1 MRVLYKKDLSK
12 QKSINSNIILET
24 LLTSRNIKNLD
35 EFLKPSSPL
44 KFSLKDFGYK
54 KKQIDEV
61 MSFLKKI
68 KESGRTIVVYTD
80 YDADGITG
88 GAILWETL
96 HFLGF
101 KAMPYVPHR
110 QKEGYGFSNIGIDN
124 VKKMYDPALIISVDH
139 GITAV
144 KQIAYAKKI
153 GIPVIITDHHQK
165 LEKIPKAAKS
175 IFHIPKLSGSGVA
188 YFFAK
193 EVFENFRHSKRREES
208 KQDPSPSTSLRVRM
222 TANIRQLA
230 VNFETDYLALAS
242 IGTVADLV
250 PLVDFSRS
258 IVAHGLAAFP
268 KVKRYG
274 IRHIMK
280 EAGIAGRPVS
290 PYEIGF
296 IIAPRINAVGR
307 LEHAIDAL
315 RLLCTTDEKRALA
328 LASKVGQKNI
338 ERQDLVKQSVEEA
351 LKEIVK
357 MEKKGL
363 PKLIILHSKK
373 WHEGVIGLIASRI
386 LETYYRPVIVMTEG
400 DGQLKASARSIVS
413 FHITKF
419 FESIKDMF
427 INYGGHAQ
435 AAGFTMSREKLD
447 DFIKKATKK
456 ADKLIK
462 DSDLEKVIEAD
473 LKIPLSAA
481 TLKLSREL
489 DVLRPFGIGNPQ
501 PKFVSDVSLVH
512 AQLLGKNQDHLK
524 ITAKTDGMM
533 FPVEMMAWGKADLF
547 TSLSRGQKVQIVYSL
562 DVNKWNGREK
572 VQGKIISLI

>member
-1 MRVLYKKDLSK
+1 MKIKFKHEITAKKISPK
-12 QKSINSNIILET
+12 QILDIILKN
-24 LLTSRNIKNLD
+24 RDIKDLD
-35 EFLKPSSPL
+35 EFLKPTSPL

-54 KKQIDEV
+54 KKQIDDA
-61 MSFLKKI
+61 MSLLKKI

-96 HFLGF
+96 HLLGF

-124 VKKMYDPALIISVDH
+124 VKKQYDPALIISVDH

-165 LEKIPKAAKS
+165 LEKIPKAAVS

-193 EVFENFRHSKRREES
+193 EVFENFRHL
-208 KQDPSPSTSLRVRM
+208 TSDVGRLK
-222 TANIRQLA
+222 TY
-230 VNFETDYLALAS
+230 FETDYLALAS

-250 PLVDFSRS
+250 PLVDVSRS
-258 IVAHGLAAFP
+258 VVAHGLKAFP
-268 KVKRYG
+268 KVNRYG

-280 EAGIAGRPVS
+280 EAGIAGRPIS

-307 LEHAIDAL
+307 LENAIDAL
-315 RLLCTTDEKRALA
+315 RLLCTTDEKRAYA
-328 LASKVGQKNI
+328 LASKVGQKNV

-351 LKEIVK
+351 LQEIVK
-357 MEKKGL
+357 LEKKGL

-373 WHEGVIGLIASRI
+373 WHEGIIGLIASRI

-400 DGQLKASARSIVS
+400 DGQLKASARSIVT

-419 FESIKDMF
+419 FESMKNMF

-435 AAGFTMSREKLD
+435 AAGFTMEREKLD
-447 DFIKKATKK
+447 IFMKKAVKR

-462 DSDLEKVIEAD
+462 DSDLERMIQAD
-473 LKIPLSAA
+473 LKIPLFAA
-481 TLKLSREL
+481 TLTLTKEL
-489 DVLRPFGIGNPQ
+489 DILRPYGIGNSQ
-501 PKFVSDVSLVH
+501 PSFVSDVEIVH
-512 AQLLGKNQDHLK
+512 AQLLGKSQSHLK
-524 ITAKTDGMM
+524 ITVKSDGMM
-533 FPVEMMAWGKADLF
+533 FPIEMIAWGKADLF
-547 TSLSRGQKVQIVYSL
+547 TSLSRGQKAQVVYTL

-572 VQGKIISLI
+572 LQGKVVSLISD

>member
-1 MRVLYKKDLSK
+1 MKITFKKDLTTGKEVKTSEILDAIL
-12 QKSINSNIILET
+12 KS
-24 LLTSRNIKNLD
+24 RGIKNFN
-35 EFLKPSSPL
+35 EFIKPP
-44 KFSLKDFGYK
+44 FPFDYSLKDFGFK
-54 KKQIDEV
+54 KKEIDKV
-61 MSFLKKI
+61 MKLLQKI
-68 KESGRTIVVYTD
+68 REKDQSIVVYTD

-110 QKEGYGFSNIGIDN
+110 RKEGYGFSNIGIDN
-124 VKKMYDPALIISVDH
+124 VKKLYDPALIISVDH

-144 KQIAYAKKI
+144 KQIAYAKKL

-165 LEKIPKAAKS
+165 LEKIPKDAEA
-175 IFHIPKLSGSGVA
+175 IFHIPVLSGSGTA

-193 EVFENFRHSKRREES
+193 EVFEHFRHSELDSES
-208 KQDPSPSTSLRVRM
+208 KTGSRNKFGM
-222 TANIRQLA
+222 TDEISRLSI
-230 VNFETDYLALAS
+230 NFETDYLALAS

-280 EAGIAGRPVS
+280 EAGIAGRPIS

-315 RLLCTTDEKRALA
+315 RLLCTTDEKRAYA
-328 LASKVGQKNI
+328 LASKVGQKNV

-351 LKEIVK
+351 LKELVK

-373 WHEGVIGLIASRI
+373 WHEGIIGLIASRI

-419 FESIKDMF
+419 FESMKDMF

-435 AAGFTMSREKLD
+435 AAGFTMERRKLD
-447 DFIKKATKK
+447 NFMKTAVKK

-462 DSDLEKVIEAD
+462 DSYLERVIEAD
-473 LKIPLSAA
+473 LKIPLNVASI
-481 TLKLSREL
+481 KLAKEL
-489 DVLRPFGIGNPQ
+489 YVLRPFGIGNPQ
-501 PKFVSDVSLVH
+501 PTFVSDASLAH
-512 AQLLGKNQDHLK
+512 AQLLGKNQNHLK
-524 ITAKTDGMM
+524 ITVKSDGMM
-533 FPVEMMAWGKADLF
+533 FPVEMVAWGKADLF
-547 TSLSRGQKVQIVYSL
+547 TSLSSGQKVQVVYSL

-572 VQGKIISLI
+572 VQGKVIAFLQHI

>member
-1 MRVLYKKDLSK
+1 MKISFKHEITEKKISPKQILDILLKNRGIKDLS
-12 QKSINSNIILET
+12 
-24 LLTSRNIKNLD
+24 

-54 KKQIDEV
+54 KKQIDDV
-61 MSFLKKI
+61 MSLLKKI

-110 QKEGYGFSNIGIDN
+110 QKEGYGFSIIGIDN
-124 VKKMYDPALIISVDH
+124 VKKKYDPALIISVDH

-144 KQIAYAKKI
+144 KQIVYAKKI
-153 GIPVIITDHHQK
+153 GIPVIITDHHQM
-165 LEKIPKAAKS
+165 LEKIPKAAAS

-193 EVFENFRHSKRREES
+193 EILSNFKSSITNYELLKNS
-208 KQDPSPSTSLRVRM
+208 
-222 TANIRQLA
+222 
-230 VNFETDYLALAS
+230 FETDYLALAS

-250 PLVDFSRS
+250 PLVDVSRS
-258 IVAHGLAAFP
+258 VVSHGLAAFP

-274 IRHIMK
+274 ILHIMK
-280 EAGIAGRPVS
+280 EAGIAGRPIS

-315 RLLCTTDEKRALA
+315 RLLCTTDEKRAYT
-328 LASKVGQKNI
+328 LASKVGQKNV

-351 LKEIVK
+351 LVEIVK
-357 MEKKGL
+357 LEKKGL

-373 WHEGVIGLIASRI
+373 WHEGIIGLIASRI

-400 DGQLKASARSIVS
+400 DGQLKASARSIAT

-419 FESIKDMF
+419 FESMKDSF

-435 AAGFTMSREKLD
+435 AAGFTMLRTKLES
-447 DFIKKATKK
+447 FMKTAVKK

-462 DSDLEKVIEAD
+462 DSDLERVVQAD

-481 TLKLSREL
+481 TLSLSKEL
-489 DVLRPFGIGNPQ
+489 DVLRPYGIGNPQ
-501 PKFVSDVSLVH
+501 PTFVSDAEIVH
-512 AQLLGKNQDHLK
+512 AQLLGKNKNHLK
-524 ITAKTDGMM
+524 ITVKSESMM
-533 FPVEMMAWGKADLF
+533 FPVEMIAWGKADLF
-547 TSLSRGQKVQIVYSL
+547 TTLSRGQKAQIVYNL
-562 DVNKWNGREK
+562 DVNQWNGREK
-572 VQGKIISLI
+572 LQGKVISLINV

>member
-1 MRVLYKKDLSK
+1 MKISFKHEILDILLKNRGIKDLS
-12 QKSINSNIILET
+12 
-24 LLTSRNIKNLD
+24 

-54 KKQIDEV
+54 KKQIDDV
-61 MSFLKKI
+61 MSLLKKI
-68 KESGRTIVVYTD
+68 KESGRTIVVYPD

-110 QKEGYGFSNIGIDN
+110 QKEGYGFSIIGIDN
-124 VKKMYDPALIISVDH
+124 VKKQYDPALIISVDH

-144 KQIAYAKKI
+144 KQIGHAKKI

-165 LEKIPKAAKS
+165 LEKIPKAAAS

-193 EVFENFRHSKRREES
+193 EIFEHFKHSKADSES
-208 KQDPSPSTSLRVRM
+208 PKGSFVTLRM
-222 TANIRQLA
+222 TTNMRQLA

-250 PLVDFSRS
+250 PLVDISRS
-258 IVAHGLAAFP
+258 VVAHGLAAFP

-280 EAGIAGRPVS
+280 EAGIAGRPIF

-315 RLLCTTDEKRALA
+315 RLLCTTDEKRAYA
-328 LASKVGQKNI
+328 LASKVGQKNV

-351 LKEIVK
+351 LKELVK

-373 WHEGVIGLIASRI
+373 WHEGIIGLIASRI

-419 FESIKDMF
+419 FESMKDMF

-435 AAGFTMSREKLD
+435 AAGFTMERRKLD
-447 DFIKKATKK
+447 NFMKTAVKK

-462 DSDLEKVIEAD
+462 DSYLERVIEAD
-473 LKIPLSAA
+473 LKIPLNVASI
-481 TLKLSREL
+481 KLAKEL
-489 DVLRPFGIGNPQ
+489 YVLRPFGIGNPQ
-501 PKFVSDVSLVH
+501 PTFVSDASLAH
-512 AQLLGKNQDHLK
+512 AQLLGKNQNHLK
-524 ITAKTDGMM
+524 ITVKSDGMM
-533 FPVEMMAWGKADLF
+533 FPVEMVAWGKADLF
-547 TSLSRGQKVQIVYSL
+547 TSLSRGQKAQVVYTL

-572 VQGKIISLI
+572 LQGKVVSLISD

>member
-1 MRVLYKKDLSK
+1 MKISIKHEITEKKISPKKILDILLKNRGIKDL
-12 QKSINSNIILET
+12 N
-24 LLTSRNIKNLD
+24 

-54 KKQIDEV
+54 KKQISEV
-61 MSFLKKI
+61 MSLLKKI
-68 KESGRTIVVYTD
+68 KVSGRTIVVYTD

-88 GAILWETL
+88 GAVLWETL
-96 HFLGF
+96 HLLGF

-124 VKKMYDPALIISVDH
+124 VKKQFDPALIISVDH

-165 LEKIPKAAKS
+165 LEKIPKDAVS

-193 EVFENFRHSKRREES
+193 EVFEHFSRL
-208 KQDPSPSTSLRVRM
+208 TSDVGRLK
-222 TANIRQLA
+222 T
-230 VNFETDYLALAS
+230 NFETDYLALAS

-250 PLVDFSRS
+250 PLVDVSRS
-258 IVAHGLAAFP
+258 VVAYGLKAFP

-280 EAGIAGRPVS
+280 EAGIEGRPIS

-315 RLLCTTDEKRALA
+315 RLLCTTDEKRAYA
-328 LASKVGQKNI
+328 LASKVGQKNV
-338 ERQDLVKQSVEEA
+338 ERQDLVKESVEEA

-357 MEKKGL
+357 LEKKGL

-373 WHEGVIGLIASRI
+373 WHEGIIGLIASRI

-400 DGQLKASARSIVS
+400 DGQLKASARSIIT

-419 FESIKDMF
+419 FESMKTMF

-435 AAGFTMSREKLD
+435 AAGFTMKREKLD
-447 DFIKKATKK
+447 DFMKAAVKKAN
-456 ADKLIK
+456 KLIK
-462 DSDLEKVIEAD
+462 DSDLERVIQAD

-481 TLKLSREL
+481 TLTLTKEL
-489 DVLRPFGIGNPQ
+489 DILRPYGIGNSQ
-501 PKFVSDVSLVH
+501 PSFVSDVEIVH
-512 AQLLGKNQDHLK
+512 AQLLGKSQSHLK
-524 ITAKTDGMM
+524 ITVKSEEMM
-533 FPVEMMAWGKADLF
+533 FPIEMIAWGKADLF
-547 TSLSRGQKVQIVYSL
+547 TSLSRGQKAQVVYTL
-562 DVNKWNGREK
+562 DINKWNGREK
-572 VQGKIISLI
+572 LQGKVISLISD